1 MFTWKN
7 AWKEIEDAQVK
18 TAVVTIGST
27 EQHGTN
33 LPLST
38 DTHIAE
44 SLAVMI
50 AEELDAYLTPPI
62 PIGQSGMW
70 LEYPGSLSLSAET
83 LKAVIADLV
92 ESLVKTGFTTILFV
106 SIHGANEVVYRGFP
120 ETLQEKYPGVR
131 IFTAGYPYWVRKN
144 WEEVWSKALKRAELP
159 EMVHADE
166 VETSLIMSIHP
177 ELVGPNPTDGPLPN
191 DRYPK
196 GKTMRQT
203 YPSGSM
209 GYPSRAT
216 KEKGD
221 RLWKELRLLVMEDVK
236 KQLRQAQHSPQP

>member
-38 DTHIAE
+38 DTLIAE

-120 ETLQEKYPGVR
+120 ETLQETYPGVR
-131 IFTAGYPYWVRKN
+131 IFTAGDPYWVR
-144 WEEVWSKALKRAELP
+144 
-159 EMVHADE
+159 
-166 VETSLIMSIHP
+166 
-177 ELVGPNPTDGPLPN
+177 
-191 DRYPK
+191 
-196 GKTMRQT
+196 
-203 YPSGSM
+203 
-209 GYPSRAT
+209 
-216 KEKGD
+216 
-221 RLWKELRLLVMEDVK
+221 
-236 KQLRQAQHSPQP
+236 